1 MCFWK
6 WLTELDG
13 EANSMGMGAVELHDG
28 EESKGLRTQGKWRVG
43 FSLVKKLKNCK
54 DNCFCSEK
62 KSSVLGISSRAI
74 LNLSF
79 PGSSNGKE
87 SACNVGDL
95 GLIPGLGRSPTEG
108 HDNSSSSLAWRIPWT
123 EESGGLH
130 TVHEFAKS
138 PIWLKRLST
147 HAHCTPVHSI
157 VVTMVDSGQIVN
169 RWMDDWMVKTAH

>member
-13 EANSMGMGAVELHDG
+13 EANSVGMGTVELHDG

-79 PGSSNGKE
+79 PGSLNGKE
-87 SACNVGDL
+87 SAHNVGDL
-95 GLIPGLGRSPTEG
+95 GSIPGLGRSPTEG

-123 EESGGLH
+123 QESGGLQSMSLQR
-130 TVHEFAKS
+130 VGEDSWESLGLQGDQPWDFFGRNDAKAEDRKS
-138 PIWLKRLST
+138 
-147 HAHCTPVHSI
+147 
-157 VVTMVDSGQIVN
+157 VV
-169 RWMDDWMVKTAH
+169 